1 MFHLNHTTDSKE
13 TIVRDSVVSF
23 VKGISPT
30 ISSMNLK

>member
-1 MFHLNHTTDSKE
+1 MIDSKE
-13 TIVRDSVVSF
+13 TIARGIVVSF